1 MAYEGLRAG
10 EQINKHFEELEL
22 AIFHEKTIPE
32 LLPYREDL
40 IDKIDKL
47 IVEQVSTSLRL
58 CSPIQHYL
66 CLTCRKKS

>member
-47 IVEQVSTSLRL
+47 IVEQVSTS
-58 CSPIQHYL
+58 HYAL
-66 CLTCRKKS
+66 LYNIICV